1 MPIVSIYKTYHS
13 KTDIVKS
20 SISNKEIWSIALPIM
35 LGNMAQTIINFTDTA
50 FLGHLG
56 VVALGASMLAGL
68 FYFVFTTIAAGF
80 AIGIQIIVARRF
92 GEKSYDRIGVIFGH
106 GSIFVLLLGSLLF
119 SILYFFSD
127 HLLLWLIDSS
137 NIYDA
142 SLDYIK
148 YRQFGII
155 FVCFNFL
162 YRALYVGI
170 SKTKVITYSTVIMA
184 VVNIILDYCL
194 IFGKCGLPEMGISGA
209 ALASLAA
216 EVAAFTFFTSY
227 SYVTLRK
234 REFGLFKIHRLE
246 PELMGRILRISTPTM
261 VQKLLSFGV
270 WFIFFVLIEKMGETA
285 TGISSITRSV
295 YMILITPCFAF
306 STTTNTLV
314 SRIIGEGHYNQ
325 VFATVNKV
333 LRNCLLCTIPIVA
346 IVAIFPLQI
355 VSIYTDDIDFARL
368 VIPSIIVI
376 CSGTI
381 FQGIGNAY
389 FEAVSGTGNTS
400 AALYLETSILVVYVL
415 FIVAMTN
422 LTTNV
427 ELVWTAEILYGA
439 LLGIICYLYMK
450 FARWDKKR
458 I

>member
-1 MPIVSIYKTYHS
+1 MKAQIT
-13 KTDIVKS
+13 
-20 SISNKEIWSIALPIM
+20 NREIWSIALPIM

-56 VVALGASMLAGL
+56 VVALWASMLAGL
-68 FYFVFTTIAAGF
+68 FYFVFTTVAAGF

-92 GEKSYDRIGVIFGH
+92 GERNYGRIGVIFQH
-106 GSIFVLLLGSLLF
+106 GSLFVLLLGMVLF

-127 HLLLWLIDSS
+127 HLLLYLIDSQ
-137 NIYDA
+137 NIYEA

-148 YRQFGII
+148 YRQWGIV

-170 SKTKVITYSTVIMA
+170 SNTKVITYSTIIMA
-184 VVNIILDYCL
+184 VVNIALDYCL
-194 IFGKCGLPEMGISGA
+194 IFGNLGLPQMGIGGA
-209 ALASLAA
+209 ALASLCA
-216 EVAAFTFFTSY
+216 EISAFVFFTAY
-227 SYVTLRK
+227 TYITLGK
-234 REFGLFKIHRLE
+234 REYGMFNLHAPE
-246 PELMGRILRISTPTM
+246 PELMGRILKISTPTM
-261 VQKLLSFGV
+261 VQKLFSFSV

-285 TGISSITRSV
+285 TGISSITRSI

-314 SRIIGEGHYNQ
+314 SRIIGEGKREQ
-325 VFATVNKV
+325 VFPTINKV
-333 LRNCLLCTIPIVA
+333 LKNCMLCTIPILI
-346 IVAIFPLQI
+346 IVALFPVQI
-355 VSIYTDDIDFARL
+355 AGIYTDDLDFARM
-368 VIPSIIVI
+368 VVPSILVI

-400 AALYLETSILVVYVL
+400 AALYLETAILVVYIL
-415 FIVAMTN
+415 FIVAMTHI
-422 LTTNV
+422 TTRV

-439 LLGIICYLYMK
+439 LLGILCSLYMK
-450 FARWDKKR
+450 FARWDRKS

>member
-1 MPIVSIYKTYHS
+1 MKAQIT
-13 KTDIVKS
+13 
-20 SISNKEIWSIALPIM
+20 NREIWSIALPIM

-68 FYFVFTTIAAGF
+68 FYFVFTTVAAGF

-92 GEKSYDRIGVIFGH
+92 GERNYGRIGVIFQH
-106 GSIFVLLLGSLLF
+106 GSLFVLLLGMVLF

-127 HLLLWLIDSS
+127 HLLLYLIDSQ
-137 NIYDA
+137 NIYEA
-142 SLDYIK
+142 SLEYIK
-148 YRQFGII
+148 YRQWGIA

-170 SKTKVITYSTVIMA
+170 SNTKVITYSTIIMA
-184 VVNIILDYCL
+184 VVNIALDYCL
-194 IFGKCGLPEMGISGA
+194 IFGNLGLPQMGIGGA
-209 ALASLAA
+209 ALASLCA
-216 EVAAFTFFTSY
+216 EISAFVFFTAY
-227 SYVTLRK
+227 TYITLGK
-234 REFGLFKIHRLE
+234 REYGMFSLHAPER
-246 PELMGRILRISTPTM
+246 ELMGRILKISTPTM
-261 VQKLLSFGV
+261 VQKLFSFSV

-285 TGISSITRSV
+285 TGISSITRSI

-314 SRIIGEGHYNQ
+314 SRIIGEGKREQ
-325 VFATVNKV
+325 VFPTINKV
-333 LRNCLLCTIPIVA
+333 LKNCMLCTIPILI
-346 IVAIFPLQI
+346 IVALFPVQI
-355 VSIYTDDIDFARL
+355 AGIYTDDLDFARM
-368 VIPSIIVI
+368 VVPSILVI

-400 AALYLETSILVVYVL
+400 AALYLETAILVVYIL
-415 FIVAMTN
+415 FIVAMTH
-422 LTTNV
+422 LTTRV

-439 LLGIICYLYMK
+439 LLGILCCLYMK
-450 FARWDKKR
+450 FARWDRKSL
-458 I
+458 

>member
-1 MPIVSIYKTYHS
+1 
-13 KTDIVKS
+13 
-20 SISNKEIWSIALPIM
+20 
-35 LGNMAQTIINFTDTA
+35 MAQTIINFTDTA

-194 IFGKCGLPEMGISGA
+194 IFGKYGLPEMGISGA

-314 SRIIGEGHYNQ
+314 SRIIGEGHNNQ